1 MNKLKYVVQLVAQKQ
16 NVKLF
21 LLLEIKVFVISICHY
36 QLRQIAPN
44 IFVLVTNIC
53 HSSCLTVT
61 FAAVAPWLSFH
72 LTLTHVH

>member
-1 MNKLKYVVQLVAQKQ
+1 MCRPTSCTKAKCQTIPFTRDQS
-16 NVKLF
+16 
-21 LLLEIKVFVISICHY
+21 FVISICHY